1 MQKIEAIIFDLGGV
15 ILDIDYNLT
24 RNAFEKLGAKDFNE
38 MYSQAEADKLFKDLE
53 KGYINEA
60 DFYSEFNKCTRLSLT
75 PHQISEAW
83 NAMLLTFRE
92 KSLLF
97 LKEIK
102 SRYRLFLLSNT
113 NAIHYYKFD
122 KIYNQSK
129 RAHSFEEYFERV
141 YYSFEMGK
149 RKPDD
154 EIYRHVLEENN
165 LLAASTLFIDDSLQN
180 VDAAKNLGIQIIHL
194 KPGINIENTGL

>member
-24 RNAFEKLGAKDFNE
+24 RYAFEKLGAKDFNE

-53 KGYINEA
+53 KGHIAEP
-60 DFYSEFNKCTRLSLT
+60 DFYSEFNKCTGLSLA

-92 KSLLF
+92 NSLSF

-102 SRYRLFLLSNT
+102 SRYKLFLLSNT

-122 KIYNQSK
+122 KIYNQSI
-129 RAHSFEEYFERV
+129 RPHSFEEYFEKA

-154 EIYRHVLEENN
+154 EIYLQVLEENN
-165 LLAASTLFIDDSLQN
+165 LVAGSTLFIDDSLQN

-194 KPGINIENTGL
+194 KQGNTIENMGL